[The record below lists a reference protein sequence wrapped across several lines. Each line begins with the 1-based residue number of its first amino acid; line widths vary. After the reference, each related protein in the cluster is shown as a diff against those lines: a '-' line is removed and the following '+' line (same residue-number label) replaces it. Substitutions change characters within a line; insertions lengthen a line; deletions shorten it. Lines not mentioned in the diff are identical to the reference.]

1 MKKFT
6 IRRAEDGRL
15 KAAQIVGNTRIGGV
29 VSCVLNYYKFMDRSR
44 WRFDFFAYEHCGF
57 DDALR
62 AIDPAARVLTIPRLD
77 RDPLGAVSALRRRLR
92 EGGYAVAHSHMTTL
106 SAFALRAAKGAGV
119 PVRVCHAHSTFD
131 RHSDHYLIKA
141 ALRPFAAADATVRM
155 ACGELAAQNLFGR
168 RAKEAVILPNAI
180 DLERFAPDPQAKA
193 RLGLEGRCLLFVGR
207 FAPQKNLPFL
217 LDAFALALRR
227 RPMTLLLLGAGDEEK
242 ALRARRAARPCRA
255 RPLPAAGRSR
265 AVVRRGGRL
274 RAALAVRGVPRCRI
288 GSAGGGPA
296 LPVLGQDH
304 ARGGR
309 VRERRVFAAR
319 AGDLGGSDGK
329 RYAPPYRRRRAAAAG
344 GLRHTARGGA
354 AVRSLRARRT
364 ALFDGY
370 IFGRRKKM
378 IDRER
383 LRRPLQQ
390 AYLLR
395 LLVRRNIKNQYY
407 RSFIGVLWTVLNP
420 LLNMLVMTLVFS
432 RLFGG
437 DTALDYPIYI
447 LSGNIIFNIMR
458 TSTSGSL
465 PCLVRLRDMLQKT
478 RVSIALFP
486 TANVLS
492 SLVTFLFS
500 FVALLIVA
508 LVRYL
513 TGDYVF
519 AWQIVL
525 VVVLIPAIALFS
537 LGISYFLS
545 ALYVFFR
552 DIEHLYTVILT
563 LWTYLTPLFY
573 TVDRL
578 GSALIEKIMN
588 LNPMYHYVEYF
599 RTLLAGGIPSGLE
612 HLICYGFAIA
622 SFAVGYL
629 FMRAVR
635 NHIAANL

>member
-1 MKKFT
+1 
-6 IRRAEDGRL
+6 
-15 KAAQIVGNTRIGGV
+15 
-29 VSCVLNYYKFMDRSR
+29 
-44 WRFDFFAYEHCGF
+44 
-57 DDALR
+57 
-62 AIDPAARVLTIPRLD
+62 
-77 RDPLGAVSALRRRLR
+77 
-92 EGGYAVAHSHMTTL
+92 
-106 SAFALRAAKGAGV
+106 
-119 PVRVCHAHSTFD
+119 
-131 RHSDHYLIKA
+131 
-141 ALRPFAAADATVRM
+141 
-155 ACGELAAQNLFGR
+155 
-168 RAKEAVILPNAI
+168 
-180 DLERFAPDPQAKA
+180 
-193 RLGLEGRCLLFVGR
+193 
-207 FAPQKNLPFL
+207 
-217 LDAFALALRR
+217 
-227 RPMTLLLLGAGDEEK
+227 
-242 ALRARRAARPCRA
+242 
-255 RPLPAAGRSR
+255 
-265 AVVRRGGRL
+265 
-274 RAALAVRGVPRCRI
+274 
-288 GSAGGGPA
+288 
-296 LPVLGQDH
+296 
-304 ARGGR
+304 
-309 VRERRVFAAR
+309 
-319 AGDLGGSDGK
+319 
-329 RYAPPYRRRRAAAAG
+329 
-344 GLRHTARGGA
+344 
-354 AVRSLRARRT
+354 
-364 ALFDGY
+364 
-370 IFGRRKKM
+370 M
-378 IDRER
+378 IDREK

-432 RLFGG
+432 NLFGN
-437 DTALDYPIYI
+437 DETLTLDYPIYI

-465 PCLVRLRDMLQKT
+465 PCLVRQRDMLQKT

-525 VVVLIPAIALFS
+525 VVVLVPAVALFS

-573 TVDRL
+573 TVNRL
-578 GSALIEKIMN
+578 GSDLIKKIMF

-599 RTLLAGGIPSGLE
+599 RTLLDGRIPSGLE